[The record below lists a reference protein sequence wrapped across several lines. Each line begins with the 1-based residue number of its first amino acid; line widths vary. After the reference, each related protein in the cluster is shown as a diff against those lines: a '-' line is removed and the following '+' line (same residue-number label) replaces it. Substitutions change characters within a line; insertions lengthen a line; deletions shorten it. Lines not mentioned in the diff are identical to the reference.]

1 MVGLS
6 SQGHNNNCLY
16 HLYHPTKIVE
26 VVVVV
31 VTTLIGGA
39 MIFIIVQIQF
49 MWQSSMHMLW
59 LPLFVEDIQKVNFL
73 RVYNLAW

>member
-6 SQGHNNNCLY
+6 SQGHNNNYLY

-39 MIFIIVQIQF
+39 MIFIIMQIQF
-49 MWQSSMHMLW
+49 MWQSSTHMLW
-59 LPLFVEDIQKVNFL
+59 LASCSCVSFSSCHYLHTF
-73 RVYNLAW
+73 